1 MSLALRLALA
11 LVVASVATIGLW
23 QAVSAGEQPR
33 LPRPAPAAESSGR
46 RDQTLAAIGGTA
58 KQLLLAAPGRLP
70 AERAAPAVAIE
81 DSGLLRVLRPP
92 PRPLAP
98 GDSSWDR
105 AAIVLPSPR
114 LSMLSPS
121 ARAALLDVLA
131 RWRGRSAWQAADF
144 HLAGVEEE
152 PEELRVLLQW
162 QR

>member
-1 MSLALRLALA
+1 VSLALRLALA
-11 LVVASVATIGLW
+11 LVAAGVATFGLW
-23 QAVSAGEQPR
+23 RVVRAGERPPSQ
-33 LPRPAPAAESSGR
+33 RPAPAAESSSR

-58 KQLLLAAPGRLP
+58 KRLLLVTPQRLP
-70 AERAAPAVAIE
+70 AERAAPAIEIE
-81 DSGLLRVLRPP
+81 DSGLVRVLRPP

-114 LSMLSPS
+114 LSTLSPS

-131 RWRGRSAWQAADF
+131 RWRGRSSWQAADF
-144 HLAGVEEE
+144 QLAGIEEE
-152 PEELRVLLQW
+152 GDELAMLIRW